1 MSLRRT
7 AFLWFAG
14 LMAVVG
20 ILAAATSYWLVRGE
34 AAVFLDSQLRQ
45 VALYVGDAPDSPA
58 LPNVVEH
65 DPEDDFLIQVWDA
78 TGHTLRN
85 SDPAIG
91 VERRGRTGFMTVSD
105 SGEDWRVFT
114 LVTPLRT
121 VQVSQRIQVRQELA
135 TEAALRAALP
145 IALLIPLTWLVLSW
159 IIDRIMVRLNRIAVA
174 VSHRD
179 PLDAQPIPV
188 EGVPAEI
195 LPFVQSINQLI
206 QRLRALIERQR
217 RFVSDAAHELRSPLS
232 ALQIQI
238 GNLRTANRDP
248 RLEDLLADMDAGVHR
263 SSGLVGQLL
272 RLARYDADA
281 VKPTDGQIDLTAIT
295 LACMAQIAPL
305 AEQKSIDLGIVRK
318 DMAQCL
324 GHAAD
329 FGVIIGNLIDNAVR
343 HTPVGGAV
351 DVAVIR
357 DGEAVTVEVADNGG
371 GIAPENMPRIF
382 ERFFRAAPQETEG
395 SGLGLAIAKA
405 AAERN
410 RATITV
416 ENRTDGPGLL
426 TRVRVAAR

>member
-1 MSLRRT
+1 MFGALVGASRRT
-7 AFLWFAG
+7 G
-14 LMAVVG
+14 PDV
-20 ILAAATSYWLVRGE
+20 AAANGFSLVHRLDGGSWNSRRRDILL
-34 AAVFLDSQLRQ
+34 ARPGRDGVFLDSQLRQ

-248 RLEDLLADMDAGVHR
+248 RLEDLLADMDAGVRR
-263 SSGLVGQLL
+263 SSGLVGPRRAVATLSAL
-272 RLARYDADA
+272 RR
-281 VKPTDGQIDLTAIT
+281 
-295 LACMAQIAPL
+295 
-305 AEQKSIDLGIVRK
+305 
-318 DMAQCL
+318 
-324 GHAAD
+324 
-329 FGVIIGNLIDNAVR
+329 
-343 HTPVGGAV
+343 
-351 DVAVIR
+351 
-357 DGEAVTVEVADNGG
+357 
-371 GIAPENMPRIF
+371 
-382 ERFFRAAPQETEG
+382 
-395 SGLGLAIAKA
+395 
-405 AAERN
+405 
-410 RATITV
+410 
-416 ENRTDGPGLL
+416 
-426 TRVRVAAR
+426 